1 MPMPSMQYC
10 PLKGMKMSTN
20 ETLKKPYARVLVPDS
35 TGGFFAE
42 LLEFPG
48 CFAEGETSS
57 EAYEQL
63 EKAAESW
70 IEAALELGQEIPEPL
85 SSHDYSGKLAL
96 RLPKS
101 LHKKATF
108 FAQQDGVSLNQ
119 YIICAIAEKIG
130 EARASTN
137 VLATYTQPMFS
148 AGAGFIIGTG
158 TNYGIGISSAIQS
171 TAGNASVITS
181 PNAAVIAPE
190 VVGRPKLQV
199 IR

>member
-20 ETLKKPYARVLVPDS
+20 ETLKKPYARVLVPDP